1 VVVLVPGL
9 SSLQRERAGCV
20 TIAINV
26 GVCPGR
32 ESGDRPTPK
41 VTQFARIVYED
52 KSDTNYRL
60 LAHYHQSE
68 DGMGI
73 IITDANVIHAGRTD
87 VSFGSNLTFE
97 HFG

>member
-9 SSLQRERAGCV
+9 SPLQRERAGCV

-52 KSDTNYRL
+52 KSDTNYAFWR
-60 LAHYHQSE
+60 
-68 DGMGI
+68 
-73 IITDANVIHAGRTD
+73 IITNQRTEW
-87 VSFGSNLTFE
+87 GSSSPMLM
-97 HFG
+97 